1 MLFNCV
7 CLLVRCGLS
16 DTHCEV
22 LASALKSNPSHLTEL
37 ELSVNNNLS
46 DSGLKHLCAGLESPN
61 CRLQALRLFYC
72 RLSEIS
78 CARLISA
85 LKSNPSHLTELDLSR
100 NKDLGDAG
108 VKEICGFLENLLC
121 KLQTLRSNIS
131 FFWFCDENDMIF
143 VYLTVFVSF
152 CWFNHLFYSLFRLMD
167 CSLSESSC
175 SSLVSALKSNSSHLT
190 ELDLSWNKDLKDAGV
205 KELCDFLQRPLCR
218 IQTLRSLGF
227 TLQSVMAALHP
238 SVCPGQLLLIEC
250 SLTEISCSSLVS
262 ALKSNPSHLQEL
274 DLSRNQDLKDSG
286 VKELIGCLESP
297 LCRIKILKYDPDF
310 FAQTVEEQ
318 LQMLK
323 GRSL

>member
-1 MLFNCV
+1 MSVCV
-7 CLLVRCGLS
+7 EEQLPAGALCRDVLKDPVSTSCGHWFCTQCSASHWDQLVPAGPSSCPQCGERSRRNDGLQRDSQGSSMPGKTSIILSNYRLVRCGLS

-78 CARLISA
+78 CAHLISA

-108 VKEICGFLENLLC
+108 VKEICGFLENPLS
-121 KLQTLRSNIS
+121 KLQTL
-131 FFWFCDENDMIF
+131 
-143 VYLTVFVSF
+143 
-152 CWFNHLFYSLFRLMD
+152 RLMD

-218 IQTLRSLGF
+218 IQTLR
-227 TLQSVMAALHP
+227 
-238 SVCPGQLLLIEC
+238 
-250 SLTEISCSSLVS
+250 
-262 ALKSNPSHLQEL
+262 
-274 DLSRNQDLKDSG
+274 
-286 VKELIGCLESP
+286 
-297 LCRIKILKYDPDF
+297 
-310 FAQTVEEQ
+310 
-318 LQMLK
+318 
-323 GRSL
+323 